1 MVLGSMPPPHVAARS
16 IALAAAGHPLPW
28 STTFLIVE
36 DESNTAVGS
45 CGFKCGPRDGTV
57 EVGYGVA
64 PNAQS
69 RGAATEALQLLL
81 QKAFNAGAKEV
92 LAEIVPEN
100 FASMRVVRKAGFE
113 QTGNRVDDQNEF
125 VTQWTKRGAA

>member
-1 MVLGSMPPPHVAARS
+1 MPPPHVAARS

-36 DESNTAVGS
+36 DESNKAVGS
-45 CGFKCGPRDGTV
+45 CGFKSCPRDGTV

-64 PNAQS
+64 PSAQS

-92 LAEIVPEN
+92 LAEIVPDN

-113 QTGNRVDDQNEF
+113 QTGNRVDDQHEF
-125 VTQWTKRGAA
+125 VIQWSKRGTA